1 MNDKK
6 INGAKRN
13 RDIMDRAPLFVL
25 GAFVAVICL
34 LGGSARGDAAQLVFL
49 RPICCLF
56 AGYGIYRLG
65 SQKVKGLMPLY
76 AGIGFLA
83 SLMILQMIPLPYAI
97 WSELPGRE
105 VVVNLDVA
113 GGLTD
118 LWRSIS
124 LSSSRTGNSLASLIV
139 PLAAMLLFHIYPNH
153 RKKDLLAVIIII
165 AAGNAMLGILQ
176 LLGPSG
182 GALYFYEFTN
192 PSDAVGF
199 FANRN
204 HSSVFSGLSLLII
217 SYFYAQRWQVFRF
230 SGAYTNIFLATVYI
244 VIFLSIIIN
253 GSRAGLLCGG
263 IALFVGLIIFNLQP
277 PEAARHKRARV
288 NKIGSIIGSIA
299 IFMFSATLI
308 LLFFVSD
315 RLPAVSR
322 LLERDTMSD
331 LRAKAMPTLFEM
343 IGTYWPV
350 GTGFGTFD
358 KVYFIHERSELLMSS
373 YFNQAHN
380 DWLQI
385 LIEGGAPVAILAVV
399 GILWYI
405 ASVLKLFLSTSR
417 NLSHLF
423 FWFGIMAILAI
434 ASLVDYPL
442 RTPIFSAVTVWMV
455 AFLFTARHN
464 LASFGISRQSI
475 DYGYGRQSVSR

>member
-13 RDIMDRAPLFVL
+13 RDMMDRAALAVL
-25 GAFVAVICL
+25 GAFVVAICL

-65 SQKVKGLMPLY
+65 SQKVQGLAPLY
-76 AGIGFLA
+76 AGFGTLGG
-83 SLMILQMIPLPYAI
+83 LMIIQMIPLPYAI
-97 WSELPGRE
+97 WTALPGRE
-105 VVVNLDVA
+105 VIVNLDVA
-113 GGLTD
+113 GGLTG
-118 LWRSIS
+118 LWRSITFS
-124 LSSSRTGNSLASLIV
+124 PSRTANSLASLIV
-139 PLAAMLLFHIYPNH
+139 PLAAVLLFHIYPNH
-153 RKKDLLAVIIII
+153 RKKDFLAVIIII

-176 LLGPSG
+176 ILGPSG

-192 PSDAVGF
+192 SADAVGF

-204 HSSVFSGLSLLII
+204 HSSVFSGLSLLVI
-217 SYFYAQRWQVFRF
+217 SYFYAQRWQVFHF
-230 SGAYTNIFLATVYI
+230 TKTYTNIFLAAVYI
-244 VIFLSIIIN
+244 VIFLSIIVN
-253 GSRAGLLCGG
+253 ASRAGLLCGG
-263 IALFVGLIIFNLQP
+263 IALFVGLMIFNLKP
-277 PEAARHKRARV
+277 PEATRLKIARGK
-288 NKIGSIIGSIA
+288 KITSIIGSIA
-299 IFMFSATLI
+299 IVMFSAMLI

-315 RLPAVSR
+315 RLPAFSR
-322 LLERDTMSD
+322 LIEKDPMAD
-331 LRAKAMPTLFEM
+331 LRTEAMPTLFEM
-343 IGTYWPV
+343 IGSYWPV
-350 GTGFGTFD
+350 GSGFGTFD
-358 KVYFIHERSELLMSS
+358 KVYFIHERSELLMPS

-385 LIEGGAPVAILAVV
+385 LIEGGAPVAILAAVS
-399 GILWYI
+399 LFWYI
-405 ASVLKLFLSTSR
+405 ASVLKLFLTSK

-423 FWFGIMAILAI
+423 FWFGTMAILGI

-464 LASFGISRQSI
+464 PESFGINRQS
-475 DYGYGRQSVSR
+475 

>member
-1 MNDKK
+1 MNVKK

-13 RDIMDRAPLFVL
+13 RDIMDRAPMVVLGLFV
-25 GAFVAVICL
+25 AAICL

-65 SQKVKGLMPLY
+65 SQNVKGLVPLY
-76 AGIGFLA
+76 AGLGILGG
-83 SLMILQMIPLPYAI
+83 LMIIQMIPLPYAI

-105 VVVNLDVA
+105 VLVNLDAA
-113 GGLTD
+113 GGLTG
-118 LWRSIS
+118 LWRSLT
-124 LSSSRTGNSLASLIV
+124 LSPSRTGNSLASLIV
-139 PLAAMLLFHIYPNH
+139 PLAAVLLFHIYPNH
-153 RKKDLLAVIIII
+153 RKKDLLAVIIVI

-176 LLGPSG
+176 ILGPSG

-192 PSDAVGF
+192 SGDAVGF

-217 SYFYAQRWQVFRF
+217 SYFYAQRWQIFRF
-230 SGAYTNIFLATVYI
+230 TEAYTNIFLAAVYI

-263 IALFVGLIIFNLQP
+263 IALFIGLIIFNLKP
-277 PEAARHKRARV
+277 PETARVKIARV

-299 IFMFSATLI
+299 VFMFSATLI

-322 LLERDTMSD
+322 LIESDTMSD
-331 LRAKAMPTLFEM
+331 LRTKAIPTLFEM

-350 GTGFGTFD
+350 GSGFGTFD
-358 KVYFIHERSELLMSS
+358 KVYFIHERSELLMPS

-385 LIEGGAPVAILAVV
+385 LIEGGAPVAALAAA
-399 GILWYI
+399 GLLWYI
-405 ASVLKLFLSTSR
+405 ASVWKLFLSTSK

-423 FWFGIMAILAI
+423 FWLGTVAILGI

-464 LASFGISRQSI
+464 LASFGISRQS
-475 DYGYGRQSVSR
+475 

>member
-6 INGAKRN
+6 INGAKHN
-13 RDIMDRAPLFVL
+13 RDIMDRAPLVVL
-25 GAFVAVICL
+25 GVFVAAVCL

-56 AGYGIYRLG
+56 VGYGIYRLG
-65 SQKVKGLMPLY
+65 SQKVKGLVPLY
-76 AGIGFLA
+76 AGLGIMGG
-83 SLMILQMIPLPYAI
+83 LMIIQMIPLPYAI

-105 VVVNLDVA
+105 VVVNLDAA
-113 GGLTD
+113 GGLTG

-124 LSSSRTGNSLASLIV
+124 LSQSRTGNSLASLIV
-139 PLAAMLLFHIYPNH
+139 PLAAVLLFHIYPNQ

-165 AAGNAMLGILQ
+165 AVGNAMLGILQ

-204 HSSVFSGLSLLII
+204 HSSVFSGLSLLLI
-217 SYFYAQRWQVFRF
+217 SYFYAQRWHVFRF

-244 VIFLSIIIN
+244 VIFLSILIN
-253 GSRAGLLCGG
+253 GSRAGLLCCG
-263 IALFVGLIIFNLQP
+263 IALFVGLILFNLNP
-277 PEAARHKRARV
+277 LGTVRYKGRRV
-288 NKIGSIIGSIA
+288 KKISSIVGSIA
-299 IFMFSATLI
+299 IIMFSATLI

-315 RLPAVSR
+315 RLPAFSR
-322 LLERDTMSD
+322 LIESDPMSD
-331 LRAKAMPTLFEM
+331 LRTEAMPTLFEM
-343 IGTYWPV
+343 IGSYWPV
-350 GTGFGTFD
+350 GSGFGTFD
-358 KVYFIHERSELLMSS
+358 KVYFIHERNELLMPS

-385 LIEGGAPVAILAVV
+385 LIEGGAPVALLVVV
-399 GILWYI
+399 GIAWYI
-405 ASVLKLFLSTSR
+405 INVFKLFFATS
-417 NLSHLF
+417 NNASHLF
-423 FWFGIMAILAI
+423 VGFGTMAILGI
-434 ASLVDYPL
+434 ASFVDYPL
-442 RTPIFSAVTVWMV
+442 RTPIFSAVTIWIV

-464 LASFGISRQSI
+464 LASFG
-475 DYGYGRQSVSR
+475 VSPQT